1 MKIDDLNLG
10 SVALQGPH
18 RDGPKRPGR
27 QEDCPKGSRAGF
39 LTLGVLLLSRGEV
52 MAQKL
57 EKVRACYNALTEVSS
72 ALWVS
77 RNAGFMARNGLDLE
91 FIYIESGSRSTQAMV
106 ADDIQIGQ
114 TGSGASIQARANG
127 ADTVIVLSVMPTV
140 PFQVITRS
148 DIKKPDDLRGKKIG
162 ISTFGSTGHF
172 ATRYFL
178 DKLGLK
184 PGRDVAV
191 LQVGGQSARL
201 AALKQGALD
210 ATLLGAPAL
219 LVAKRLGLHVLLDLV
234 DIGFQYDYGSI
245 ATTRSFIRS
254 NRDWFSPAS
263 PTSPRSGGDTRVI
276 FLSHPPPLRHSPI
289 DFPVFPFPIKNRY
302 ACASQSDRPL
312 RLIYFQEEPDSLP
325 NLPSSLSP
333 SGHYLGTGNT
343 GGRI

>member
-1 MKIDDLNLG
+1 M
-10 SVALQGPH
+10 
-18 RDGPKRPGR
+18 
-27 QEDCPKGSRAGF
+27 SRKVSSLVWAGL
-39 LTLGVLLLSRGEV
+39 LTFGVLLLSRGEV

-57 EKVRACYNALTEVSS
+57 EKVRACYNALTGVSS

-77 RNAGFMARNGLDLE
+77 RDAGFMARNGLDLE
-91 FIYIESGSRSTQAMV
+91 FIYNESGSRSAQAMV
-106 ADDIQIGQ
+106 AGDIQIGQ

-219 LVAKRLGLHVLLDLV
+219 LVAKRLGFHVLLDLV

-254 NRDWFSPAS
+254 NREGVRKLVRAYVEGVHFLKTHRQESKEILARYLREKDSAVLEETYAYYSDKTAVAPY
-263 PTSPRSGGDTRVI
+263 PTREGIQWVIEQLLGSVQGDKPRLTFEDVADQSFVLELEQSGFI
-276 FLSHPPPLRHSPI
+276 
-289 DFPVFPFPIKNRY
+289 
-302 ACASQSDRPL
+302 QSLYR
-312 RLIYFQEEPDSLP
+312 
-325 NLPSSLSP
+325 N
-333 SGHYLGTGNT
+333 
-343 GGRI
+343 

>member
-1 MKIDDLNLG
+1 M
-10 SVALQGPH
+10 
-18 RDGPKRPGR
+18 
-27 QEDCPKGSRAGF
+27 SRKVSSLVWAGL
-39 LTLGVLLLSRGEV
+39 LTFGVLLLSRGEV

-57 EKVRACYNALTEVSS
+57 EKVRACYNALTGVSS

-77 RNAGFMARNGLDLE
+77 RDAGFMARNGLDLE
-91 FIYIESGSRSTQAMV
+91 FIYNESGSRSAQAMV
-106 ADDIQIGQ
+106 AGDIQIGQ

-219 LVAKRLGLHVLLDLV
+219 LVAKRLGFHVLLDLV

-254 NRDWFSPAS
+254 NREGVRKLVRAYVEGVHFLKTHRQESKEILARYLREKDSAVLEETYAYYSDKTAVAPY
-263 PTSPRSGGDTRVI
+263 PTREAIQGVIEQLLGSVQGDKPRLTFEDVADQSFVLELEQSGFI
-276 FLSHPPPLRHSPI
+276 
-289 DFPVFPFPIKNRY
+289 
-302 ACASQSDRPL
+302 QSLYR
-312 RLIYFQEEPDSLP
+312 
-325 NLPSSLSP
+325 N
-333 SGHYLGTGNT
+333 
-343 GGRI
+343 

>member
-1 MKIDDLNLG
+1 M
-10 SVALQGPH
+10 
-18 RDGPKRPGR
+18 
-27 QEDCPKGSRAGF
+27 SRKVSSLVWAGL
-39 LTLGVLLLSRGEV
+39 LTFGVLLLSRGEV

-57 EKVRACYNALTEVSS
+57 EKVRACYNALTGVSS

-77 RNAGFMARNGLDLE
+77 RDAGFMARNGLDLE
-91 FIYIESGSRSTQAMV
+91 FIYNESGSRSAQAMV
-106 ADDIQIGQ
+106 AGDIQIGQ

-219 LVAKRLGLHVLLDLV
+219 LVAKRLGFHVLLDLV

-254 NRDWFSPAS
+254 NREGVRKLVRAYVEGVHFLKTHRQESKEILARYLREKDSAVLEETYAYYSDKTAVAPY
-263 PTSPRSGGDTRVI
+263 PTREGVQWVIEQLLGSVQGDKPRLTFEDVADQSFVLELEQSGFI
-276 FLSHPPPLRHSPI
+276 
-289 DFPVFPFPIKNRY
+289 
-302 ACASQSDRPL
+302 QSLYR
-312 RLIYFQEEPDSLP
+312 
-325 NLPSSLSP
+325 N
-333 SGHYLGTGNT
+333 
-343 GGRI
+343 

>member
-1 MKIDDLNLG
+1 M
-10 SVALQGPH
+10 
-18 RDGPKRPGR
+18 
-27 QEDCPKGSRAGF
+27 SRKVSSLVWAGL
-39 LTLGVLLLSRGEV
+39 LTFGVLLLSRGEV

-57 EKVRACYNALTEVSS
+57 EKVRACYNALTGVSS

-77 RNAGFMARNGLDLE
+77 RDAGFMARNGLDLE
-91 FIYIESGSRSTQAMV
+91 FIYNESGSRSAQAMV
-106 ADDIQIGQ
+106 AGDIQIGQ

-210 ATLLGAPAL
+210 ATLLGAKSIKVRIRRGIEERTRDGHARDVFL
-219 LVAKRLGLHVLLDLV
+219 KHRRSIV
-234 DIGFQYDYGSI
+234 GS
-245 ATTRSFIRS
+245 
-254 NRDWFSPAS
+254 
-263 PTSPRSGGDTRVI
+263 
-276 FLSHPPPLRHSPI
+276 
-289 DFPVFPFPIKNRY
+289 
-302 ACASQSDRPL
+302 
-312 RLIYFQEEPDSLP
+312 
-325 NLPSSLSP
+325 
-333 SGHYLGTGNT
+333 
-343 GGRI
+343 

>member
-1 MKIDDLNLG
+1 M
-10 SVALQGPH
+10 
-18 RDGPKRPGR
+18 
-27 QEDCPKGSRAGF
+27 SRKVSSLVWAGL
-39 LTLGVLLLSRGEV
+39 LTFGVLLLSRGEV

-57 EKVRACYNALTEVSS
+57 EKVRACYNALTGVSS

-77 RNAGFMARNGLDLE
+77 RDAGFMARNGLDLE
-91 FIYIESGSRSTQAMV
+91 FIYNESGSRSAQAMV
-106 ADDIQIGQ
+106 AGDIQIGQ

-140 PFQVITRS
+140 PFQAITRS

-219 LVAKRLGLHVLLDLV
+219 LVAKRLGFHVLLDLV

-254 NRDWFSPAS
+254 NREGVRKLVRAYVEGVHFLKTHRQESKEILARYLREKDSAVLEETYAYYSDKTAVAPY
-263 PTSPRSGGDTRVI
+263 PTREGIQWVIEQLLGSVQGDKPRLTFEDVADQSFVLELEQSGFI
-276 FLSHPPPLRHSPI
+276 
-289 DFPVFPFPIKNRY
+289 
-302 ACASQSDRPL
+302 QSLYR
-312 RLIYFQEEPDSLP
+312 
-325 NLPSSLSP
+325 N
-333 SGHYLGTGNT
+333 
-343 GGRI
+343 